1 MRNENT
7 TFGLHFILRSCLSA
21 KGKFAI
27 YARIVVNNTRC
38 ELSLQE
44 NYVRKED
51 WNTVKGAAKPINDE
65 LKQLNSYLEEVR
77 GKLVKHYRALHVND
91 AVITAAAVKNAYL
104 RISEKQ
110 RNHTLLWLAAQH
122 NEHMK
127 NMLRA
132 GTLKNY
138 YTTEKYL
145 KVFIA
150 HKFRT
155 KDISLKDL
163 NYEFISGFEHF
174 VRSNSLREAE
184 PCANNGAMKHMER
197 LKKMIRWAEKN
208 EWIDKNPFINFKL
221 KFNRHERD
229 FLSELELAAIENQSL
244 ENPMLQ
250 TVRDL
255 FIFSC
260 YTGLSYIDLIQLQR
274 KEIVSAVDGTK
285 WIKSSREKSGVIIN
299 VPLLQQVRPL
309 VDKYIDDPRAGY
321 RETVFPPVSNQEVNR
336 GIKMIGEICGIKK
349 KLTFHL
355 ARHTFAT
362 TVTLMN
368 GVPIETISK
377 MLGHTKLTTTM
388 IYARV
393 TAAKIGMDMQQLQNK
408 LNENQSSDSLKAVR

>member
-1 MRNENT
+1 MRNEN
-7 TFGLHFILRSCLSA
+7 TFGLHFILRSSLNA

-27 YARIVVNNTRC
+27 YARIVVNNSRS
-38 ELSLQE
+38 ELSLKKT
-44 NYVRKED
+44 YVRKED
-51 WNTVKGAAKPINDE
+51 WNTVKGAAKPLNDE
-65 LKQLNSYLEEVR
+65 LKQLNSYLEEIR

-91 AVITAAAVKNAYL
+91 EVITAEAVKNAYL
-104 RISEKQ
+104 GIAEKQ
-110 RNHTLLWLAAQH
+110 RNHTLLWVVAQH
-122 NEHMK
+122 NEHMQK
-127 NMLRA
+127 MLRA

-145 KVFIA
+145 KVFIP

-155 KDISLKDL
+155 KDILLKDL
-163 NYEFISGFEHF
+163 NYEFISSFEHY
-174 VRSNSLREAE
+174 VRSHSIQESE

-197 LKKMIRWAEKN
+197 LKKMVRWAEKN
-208 EWIDKNPFINFKL
+208 EWIDKNPFVSFQL
-221 KFNRHERD
+221 KFHRHERD
-229 FLSELELAAIENQSL
+229 FLSEMELSAIENQLL

-260 YTGLSYIDLIQLQR
+260 YTGLSYIDLVQLQR
-274 KEIVSAVDGTK
+274 REIVTAVDGMK
-285 WIKSSREKSGVIIN
+285 WIKSTREKSGVTIN
-299 VPLLQQVRPL
+299 VPLLQPVRPL
-309 VDKYIDDPRAGY
+309 VDKYTEDPRAAY
-321 RETVFPPVSNQEVNR
+321 RDTVFPPVSNQEVNR

-393 TAAKIGMDMQQLQNK
+393 TSAKIAMDMQQLQHK
-408 LNENQSSDSLKAVR
+408 LDETRSNGPLKAVR